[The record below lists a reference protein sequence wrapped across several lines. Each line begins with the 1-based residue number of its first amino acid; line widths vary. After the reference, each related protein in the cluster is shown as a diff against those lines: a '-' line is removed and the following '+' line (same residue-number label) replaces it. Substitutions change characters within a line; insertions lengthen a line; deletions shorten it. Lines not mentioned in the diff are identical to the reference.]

1 MQHKKI
7 DVLVGGFVLLGAAA
21 LVGLALRVG
30 GGDVFAGKSTYSVTA
45 NFKNVGALKVR
56 APVKLAGV
64 PIGSVSDIELV
75 QLEGGE
81 HKAKVTFTIVDS
93 VTIPSD
99 SGAAIVT
106 AGLLGTQFINIQEG
120 PSIDNLLKPNGVIE
134 DTQEAMILEDL
145 IKAFGINKAEEASKT
160 DGAAAK

>member
-1 MQHKKI
+1 
-7 DVLVGGFVLLGAAA
+7 
-21 LVGLALRVG
+21 
-30 GGDVFAGKSTYSVTA
+30 
-45 NFKNVGALKVR
+45 
-56 APVKLAGV
+56 
-64 PIGSVSDIELV
+64 VSDIELV

-93 VTIPSD
+93 VKIPSD